1 MFDLD
6 ILMNRHSNSC
16 SVYWY
21 SFTDIRLGK
30 YTIISLYLLILTT
43 LIYQA
48 INIPMHIRIVSKELF
63 YHSSEV
69 PLEIYEIT
77 DDTIFK
83 ENVVAQLSSLQIL
96 FFVIVKK
103 GWYGM
108 I

>member
-1 MFDLD
+1 
-6 ILMNRHSNSC
+6 
-16 SVYWY
+16 
-21 SFTDIRLGK
+21 
-30 YTIISLYLLILTT
+30 
-43 LIYQA
+43 
-48 INIPMHIRIVSKELF
+48 MHIRIVSKELF

-103 GWYGM
+103 KGDM